1 MAKTGPG
8 SVLVWDAAANAPQR
22 NRARELRVA
31 GVEVRLGGD
40 GLDSL
45 EGAHTV
51 VRSPG
56 VRVDVPVVVA
66 ALRRGMAVIDEL
78 ELGWHLVPAPTIGVT
93 GSNGKSTTSALC
105 LQLLAA
111 HGLEPVLAGNTEF
124 GPPLSEVALGEVP
137 RSVVAEVS
145 SFQAELAHD
154 LSPDA
159 AVFTNLTPDH
169 LNRHGGMAPYRAA
182 KRRLFVRGDWCVPF
196 ASLNQDDEFG
206 RQLAEEVRE
215 RGGEVRTYGFGED
228 ADYRIVECNWGLRQA
243 DLALATPD
251 GSLQMQTR
259 LPGRHNAANV
269 TAALALA
276 DGIGLPREATL
287 AALANAEPVPGR
299 FELVEVERPFD
310 VIVDFGYTPGS
321 VTSALQA
328 ARELGSAR
336 GGRLLSVLALVGR
349 AGVAIGR
356 EVGAAARELSDH
368 LILSASS
375 YVGEPRLKN
384 LAEALAGAR
393 AVTGGSLEIVIDRR
407 EAIAAA
413 LAQAE
418 PGDLVMIQGRG
429 ATAREATDRRGGFR
443 ELDDRQIV
451 RELCSS

>member
-1 MAKTGPG
+1 M
-8 SVLVWDAAANAPQR
+8 
-22 NRARELRVA
+22 
-31 GVEVRLGGD
+31 RLGGD
-40 GLDSL
+40 GLEWLD
-45 EGAHTV
+45 GARTV

-66 ALRRGMAVIDEL
+66 ALGRGMAVIDEL

-111 HGLEPVLAGNTEF
+111 HGLEPVLTGNTEF

-137 RSVVAEVS
+137 RSIVAEVS
-145 SFQAELAHD
+145 SFQAELARD
-154 LSPDA
+154 LAPDA

-196 ASLNQDDEFG
+196 ASLNRDDDFG
-206 RQLAEEVRE
+206 RRLGEEIRE
-215 RGGEVRTYGFGED
+215 RGGEVRTYGFGEE
-228 ADYRIVECNWGLRQA
+228 ADYRIAECSWGLRRA
-243 DLALATPD
+243 ELVVATPD
-251 GSLQMQTR
+251 GSLQMETR

-276 DGIGLPREATL
+276 DGIGLPRDATL

-299 FELVEVERPFD
+299 FELVEVDRPFD

-321 VTSALQA
+321 VTSALRA
-328 ARELGSAR
+328 ARELTSAR

-349 AGVAIGR
+349 AGIAIGR

-393 AVTGGSLEIVIDRR
+393 AVTGGSIEIVIDRR

-418 PGDLVMIQGRG
+418 PGDLVIVQGRG

-443 ELDDRQIV
+443 ELDDRQII
-451 RELCSS
+451 RELTGAGGSSAAD